1 MLFHTKFL
9 WPKKL
14 LRIRFN
20 KIDGFIK
27 IYDGTRYMVL
37 FGPERYDE
45 IYDWFKYIIREKRG
59 VAYTI
64 SHNFT
69 KTKVDSY
76 DSLLLEK
83 Q

>member
-1 MLFHTKFL
+1 
-9 WPKKL
+9 
-14 LRIRFN
+14 
-20 KIDGFIK
+20 
-27 IYDGTRYMVL
+27 MVL

>member
-14 LRIRFN
+14 LRISFN

-45 IYDWFKYIIREKRG
+45 IYNWIKYIIREKRG
-59 VAYTI
+59 VAYII

-83 Q
+83 

>member
-1 MLFHTKFL
+1 M
-9 WPKKL
+9 
-14 LRIRFN
+14 RIRFN

>member
-1 MLFHTKFL
+1 
-9 WPKKL
+9 
-14 LRIRFN
+14 
-20 KIDGFIK
+20 
-27 IYDGTRYMVL
+27 MVL

-45 IYDWFKYIIREKRG
+45 IYDWFKYIIREKRA

>member
-37 FGPERYDE
+37 FGP
-45 IYDWFKYIIREKRG
+45 
-59 VAYTI
+59 
-64 SHNFT
+64 
-69 KTKVDSY
+69 
-76 DSLLLEK
+76 
-83 Q
+83 

>member
-9 WPKKL
+9 WPKRL
-14 LRIRFN
+14 LRISFN
-20 KIDGFIK
+20 KINGFIK

-45 IYDWFKYIIREKRG
+45 IYNWIKYIIREKRG

-83 Q
+83 